1 VFRAKREEK
10 RRPIL
15 RCHERKSTQGAVY
28 LVSNTWDLVFWAA
41 ITFAT
46 PLTIA
51 LLPLFKIQIS
61 ERILHLMLGFSAGIL
76 GGVTFVDILPEAFDV
91 ARDMSLR
98 SLYVSFGV
106 AIGFFVLLVVERYLL
121 ATEEIHGGH
130 FHIHG
135 KPIDP
140 SHALMGVSA
149 LTFHGFMDGFAI
161 PIGFSA
167 GAEVGTIVTL
177 AIAIHQIPDS
187 FAALSLALS
196 STDSRRQAIL
206 SVLATAVDTPL
217 GIVIG
222 VFLVGLGNF
231 MIPLGLGLCAGTFI
245 YVSAVDLVPELQ
257 HKSRSP
263 LVVMSMILGFL
274 LIVALTLSLPHV

>member
-1 VFRAKREEK
+1 MV
-10 RRPIL
+10 PN
-15 RCHERKSTQGAVY
+15 V
-28 LVSNTWDLVFWAA
+28 WDLVFWAM
-41 ITFAT
+41 ITFVT
-46 PLTIA
+46 PLIIA
-51 LLPLFKIQIS
+51 LLPLFRVQIS
-61 ERILHLMLGFSAGIL
+61 ERMLHLMLGFSAGIL
-76 GGVTFVDILPEAFDV
+76 GGVTFVDILPEAFDF
-91 ARDMSLR
+91 AREMSLH

-106 AIGFFVLLVVERYLL
+106 GIGFFVLLVVEKYLL

-140 SHALMGVSA
+140 NHALMGVSA
-149 LTFHGFMDGFAI
+149 LTFHGFMDGFVI

-177 AIAIHQIPDS
+177 AIAMHQIPDS

-217 GIVIG
+217 GIGIG
-222 VFLVGLGNF
+222 LLLVGLGNF
-231 MIPLGLGLCAGTFI
+231 MIPLGLGLCAGTFV
-245 YVSAVDLVPELQ
+245 YVSAVDLVPEL
-257 HKSRSP
+257 HKSKNL
-263 LVVMSMILGFL
+263 LVVVSMIMGFL
-274 LIVALTLSLPHV
+274 LIVAISLLMPNI

>member
-1 VFRAKREEK
+1 MYVAYNFWNL
-10 RRPIL
+10 I
-15 RCHERKSTQGAVY
+15 
-28 LVSNTWDLVFWAA
+28 FWAM
-41 ITFAT
+41 ITFVT
-46 PLTIA
+46 PLIIA
-51 LLPLFKIQIS
+51 LLPLFKVQIN

-76 GGVTFVDILPEAFDV
+76 GGVTFVDILPEAFDFT
-91 ARDMSLR
+91 REMSL
-98 SLYVSFGV
+98 STLYVSFGIG
-106 AIGFFVLLVVERYLL
+106 IGFFVLLVVERYIL

-140 SHALMGVSA
+140 KHGIIGVSA

-167 GAEVGTIVTL
+167 GDEVGAIVTL
-177 AIAIHQIPDS
+177 SIVIHQIPDS

-196 STDSRRQAIL
+196 STDSRKQAIL

-222 VFLVGLGNF
+222 LLLVGLGNF
-231 MIPLGLGLCAGTFI
+231 MIPLGLGLCGGTFI
-245 YVSAVDLVPELQ
+245 YISAVDLIPELQ
-257 HKSRSP
+257 HKSRSW
-263 LVVMSMILGFL
+263 LVVVSMIMGFL
-274 LIVALTLSLPHV
+274 LIVAISLLMPHV

>member
-1 VFRAKREEK
+1 MIFN
-10 RRPIL
+10 I
-15 RCHERKSTQGAVY
+15 
-28 LVSNTWDLVFWAA
+28 WDLAFWAVV
-41 ITFAT
+41 TLVT
-46 PLTIA
+46 PLIIA
-51 LLPLFKIQIS
+51 LLPLFKVQIS
-61 ERILHLMLGFSAGIL
+61 ERMLHLMLGFSAGVL
-76 GGVTFVDILPEAFDV
+76 GGVTLVDILPEAFDF
-91 ARDMSLR
+91 AREMSLQ

-106 AIGFFVLLVVERYLL
+106 GIGFLVLLLVERYLL

-140 SHALMGVSA
+140 NHALMGISA
-149 LTFHGFMDGFAI
+149 LTFHGFMDGLVI
-161 PIGFSA
+161 PMGFSA
-167 GAEVGTIVTL
+167 GAEVGTVVTL

-217 GIVIG
+217 GIGIG
-222 VFLVGLGNF
+222 LLLVGLGNF
-231 MIPLGLGLCAGTFI
+231 VIPLGLGLCAGTFV

-257 HKSRSP
+257 HKSRSL
-263 LVVMSMILGFL
+263 LVVVSMIMGFL
-274 LIVALTLSLPHV
+274 LIVVIS